1 MLTYGQLK
9 RQPRRFLALT
19 GLTLREF
26 KVLLPAF
33 VQAYD
38 ARSPALRTRAG
49 HKRQRQPGGGRRS
62 VLQTAEAQLL
72 FILVYQKT
80 YPLQI
85 VQGELFGFSQ
95 AQANYWIHR
104 LLPVLQA
111 ALDDL
116 GFTPERDGPQLARRE
131 RRNTERHDWIID
143 GTERRRQRP
152 KNAEKQAQHYSMRKK
167 AHTDKNVVIVT
178 RTTKRV
184 AFLSAT
190 QIGKTSDK
198 KIADE
203 AQISYPRDTRLRKD
217 LGLEGYEPKVQRTY
231 MPKKS
236 HRSAN

>member
-1 MLTYGQLK
+1 MLTYEQVK

-26 KVLLPAF
+26 KSVLPAF
-33 VQAYD
+33 IRAYETRYPVD
-38 ARSPALRTRAG
+38 RTLAG
-49 HKRQRQPGGGRRS
+49 KTRQRQPGGGRPA
-62 VLQTAEAQLL
+62 VLPTPEAQLL

-80 YPLQI
+80 YPLQV

-116 GFTPERDGPQLARRE
+116 GFTPEREGAQVARRE
-131 RRNTERHDWIID
+131 RRKPERRDWIID

-167 AHTDKNVVIVT
+167 AHTDKNVVIAT
-178 RTTKRV
+178 RSTQRV
-184 AFLSAT
+184 VFLSAT

-203 AQISYPRDTRLRKD
+203 AHLSYPRGTRLRQD
-217 LGLEGYEPKVQRTY
+217 LGLEGYRPKGVRTY

-236 HRSAN
+236 RPSAN